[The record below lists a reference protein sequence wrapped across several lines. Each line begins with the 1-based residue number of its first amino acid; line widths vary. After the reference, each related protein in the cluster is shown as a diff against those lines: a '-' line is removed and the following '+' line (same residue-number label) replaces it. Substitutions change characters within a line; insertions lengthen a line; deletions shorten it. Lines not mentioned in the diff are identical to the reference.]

1 MKKLSKKEQSQ
12 STQTS
17 SGSLRGG
24 GNERGEKHGKT
35 QRAEQGT
42 GPENEYFLNK
52 FNRGQVHKKLNE
64 PDFNFL
70 CKCVKCIQ
78 YNAK

>member
-1 MKKLSKKEQSQ
+1 MDFPDKFKA
-12 STQTS
+12 
-17 SGSLRGG
+17 G
-24 GNERGEKHGKT
+24 
-35 QRAEQGT
+35 AEQGT

-64 PDFNFL
+64 PDFDFL